1 MPTAADHEKRSL
13 IQWLWAE
20 MARAAGR
27 AYPHLD
33 LEALDLPSIHDPQ
46 RLLRDL
52 EDDRR
57 RAVQQARLFPW
68 RCS

>member
-1 MPTAADHEKRSL
+1 MPPDAHCRDL
-13 IQWLWAE
+13 IRQLQA
-20 MARAAGR
+20 MIARTGR
-27 AYPHLD
+27 RYQID
-33 LEALDLPSIHDPQ
+33 LEALDLASLRDLQ

-68 RCS
+68 R

>member
-1 MPTAADHEKRSL
+1 MPDQHKRCL
-13 IQWLWAE
+13 IQHLRAE
-20 MARAAGR
+20 IARTGR
-27 AYPHLD
+27 AYRID
-33 LEALDLPSIHDPQ
+33 LEALDLTSLRDLQ

-68 RCS
+68 RSG

>member
-1 MPTAADHEKRSL
+1 MPADAHCRDL
-13 IQWLWAE
+13 IRQLQA
-20 MARAAGR
+20 MIARTGR
-27 AYPHLD
+27 RYQID
-33 LEALDLPSIHDPQ
+33 LEALDLASLRDLQ

-68 RCS
+68 R